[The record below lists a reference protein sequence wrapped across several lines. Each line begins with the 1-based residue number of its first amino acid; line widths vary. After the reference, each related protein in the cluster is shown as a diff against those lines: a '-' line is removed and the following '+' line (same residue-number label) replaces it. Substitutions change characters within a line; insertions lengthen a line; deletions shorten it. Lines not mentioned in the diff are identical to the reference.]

1 MIFDEIKFIFQ
12 KIMGAK
18 YKISGKCKQCG
29 KCCSEIIFVDGN
41 RYVATKEYFELM
53 KKFDKGYNNFE
64 ISGFDKD
71 KNALMFRC
79 KALSANG
86 KCSVYHFRSIAC
98 KLYPNPSKKFLLGGG
113 KLLDGCGY
121 SIKPT
126 KKFKEFLVK

>member
-64 ISGFDKD
+64 ISITQILRPKE
-71 KNALMFRC
+71 
-79 KALSANG
+79 
-86 KCSVYHFRSIAC
+86 
-98 KLYPNPSKKFLLGGG
+98 KLNDFKLICDYFSKIL
-113 KLLDGCGY
+113 
-121 SIKPT
+121 
-126 KKFKEFLVK
+126 